1 MKPNADA
8 KTTEPET
15 AGPKGGTPPIIPPD
29 TTTIVAARMDIL
41 IAGLLS
47 ATPSRV
53 VSIHDSLVIE
63 MKKLRSLGGF

>member
-1 MKPNADA
+1 
-8 KTTEPET
+8 
-15 AGPKGGTPPIIPPD
+15 
-29 TTTIVAARMDIL
+29 MDIL